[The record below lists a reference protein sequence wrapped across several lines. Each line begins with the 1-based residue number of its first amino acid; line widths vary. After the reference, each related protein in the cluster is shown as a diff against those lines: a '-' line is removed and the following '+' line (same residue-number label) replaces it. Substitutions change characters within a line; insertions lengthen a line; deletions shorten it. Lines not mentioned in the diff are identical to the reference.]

1 MQALP
6 EGMTVLERGWLS
18 SNNVLFHQPG
28 HPAALVDSGYCS
40 HAEQTVELV
49 EQALGG
55 QPLELLLNTH
65 LHSDHCGGNAALQQ
79 HYPELVTAIPPGEAA
94 AVRDWD
100 EAALSYAATGQ
111 ECPRFV
117 FQRLLQP
124 GETIALGGRDWQVWS
139 APGHDMHAVVL
150 FEPASRT
157 LISGDALWADGF
169 GVVFPELEGADAF
182 GEVAATLDLIEQ
194 LQPLVVVPG
203 HGPVF
208 DDVPAALAAARRRLA
223 GFLLDPARHAGH
235 AARVLLKFRLLDW
248 RRQQLGA
255 LLAWAGATAYL
266 RTVHRRY
273 FPSLPFDAWA
283 GVLVA
288 ELERSG
294 AARREG
300 AWVLDMANTLPARS
314 PGN

>member
-18 SNNVLFHQPG
+18 ANGILFDAPG
-28 HPAALVDSGYCS
+28 HPSALVDSGYCS
-40 HAEQTVELV
+40 HAAQTVVLV
-49 EQALGG
+49 EQALAGR
-55 QPLELLLNTH
+55 PLDLLLNTH
-65 LHSDHCGGNAALQQ
+65 LHSDHCGGNAELQRR
-79 HYPELVTAIPPGEAA
+79 YPGLVTAIPPGEAE
-94 AVRDWD
+94 AVRCWD

-111 ECPRFV
+111 ECPRFD
-117 FQRLLQP
+117 FQQVLAP
-124 GETIALGGRDWQVWS
+124 GADIDLGGRDWQVHA
-139 APGHDMHAVVL
+139 APGHDTHAVVL
-150 FEPASRT
+150 FEPISRT

-169 GVVFPELEGADAF
+169 GVVFPELEGDDAF
-182 GEVAATLDLIEQ
+182 GAVASTLDLIEQ
-194 LQPLVVVPG
+194 LSPAVVVPG

-208 DDVPAALAAARRRLA
+208 DDVRGALATARRRLA

-248 RRQQLGA
+248 QRRQLGA
-255 LLAWAGATAYL
+255 MLAWAGQTSYL

-283 GVLVA
+283 GALVA
-288 ELERSG
+288 DLEKAG

-300 AWVLDMANTLPARS
+300 AWIMNE
-314 PGN
+314 